1 MADRKIRIIIEGE
14 DAGATR
20 LLQSVGKEASGLSQS
35 LSSFGSSMQSVGTVA
50 LGAVGGGLL
59 ALGGGMAAT
68 AFSGL
73 SLNST
78 MENVTAQ
85 LNAFTK
91 DGAKSAQI
99 LEMIRDRAAKT
110 PFEFDEMASSA
121 ASLLPASKASGQ
133 GLESLIEKAEIL
145 AASNPSEG
153 LEGAA
158 FALREAVSGD
168 FTSIIERFN
177 LPRTY
182 INKLKDDGVPALEI
196 VSRAMKEVGFDTDLV
211 SNLAE
216 TASGR
221 WSTFKDTFQTFAATI
236 TKPIFDTFSNGLGS
250 ANKWL
255 EVSAPKLND
264 LANII
269 SITVDT
275 AVHAFTQS
283 LGGAGG
289 AFTSLIDSV
298 IGGIEIFSGVTSAL
312 ITWGTEGELLTTRNF
327 GLEGSI
333 SEVADSIVNFVVQIM
348 GGVAAVQSF
357 IAPIVTAVA
366 EFLSWKDVMV
376 VLGVA
381 VGSVVLPALATLAA
395 TLLPIVASVGAVI
408 AASALLRNAWESD
421 FLGMRTA
428 VTDFANAVTNLVG
441 GTDFSALK
449 NNAVESFSDIG
460 ATIKNFFSGDISMGG
475 IASTVGQGLDSIK
488 NALAAV
494 FGSGTFQNVVG
505 SIAIAWNGLVAIVQS
520 SFAAIDWTSIG
531 NSLIA
536 FPFNVAAYFM
546 SIDWSG
552 IGGYLTGFYTS
563 VTSWF
568 AALDFSGASNALTG
582 LSTSIWSAISGL
594 DWSPVTTSFDTL
606 KTSVVSALEPVTTA
620 ISEKFT
626 AISTAFSEFKMPTVE
641 EIGTVMNGFR
651 DGALGGLTGAI
662 TGIDW
667 SGIVLNFAG
676 LIDSL
681 TGKINAIDWS
691 QISVTDIGI
700 ALAAVVSPSLTAGI
714 AALTWVVSSEN
725 FSGFVSAVTGAFAS
739 IPWGELGTSFVGLA
753 TAVGSAIA
761 GLDWSP
767 VTTSFDT
774 LKTSVVSALE
784 PVTTAISEKFTAI
797 STAFSEF
804 KMPTVEEIGTVMNG
818 FRDGALGGL
827 TGAITGIDWSGIVL
841 NFAGLIDSLTGKIN
855 AIDWSQISVTD
866 IGIALA
872 AVVSPS
878 LTAGIAALTWVV
890 SSENFSGFVSAVTGA
905 FASIPWGELG
915 TSFVGL
921 ATAVGSAIAGLDWSA
936 VSTAFDT
943 LKTSV
948 SDAISPVSTAISDA
962 FATIST
968 AIGEFKMPTIEE
980 LAATLNGFRDTAVQ
994 SLADA
999 FTNLDLT
1006 GKLSGLLTSL
1016 TTAISGVDWSSIGAA
1031 AGTALSAVLSPDGL
1045 KIAFVGIAT
1054 AVAPALTASIA
1065 GISWVM
1071 SSENFSNLTSAVMG
1085 ALTGIDWSTVGEKFG
1100 TLKDAI
1106 VTALGD
1112 FAGGFTAA
1120 FTTPVWLT
1128 ELTAWV
1134 FPSPTELISW
1144 TFPDYKTWTWAPYLT
1159 WTWVPYLTWTWV
1171 PYNAWVWAPY
1181 KAWTWPD
1188 IPTPAWLSSLLSWSP
1203 SLPSWMGGGDTNAVG
1218 TNFWGGGVS
1227 LVGETGPE
1235 LVYMPRGSKV
1245 AHSGE
1250 TRALLAGAGGDVQVN
1265 VYATVA
1271 NGIDVNALAYEIA
1284 DVLRRRNR

>member
-1 MADRKIRIIIEGE
+1 
-14 DAGATR
+14 
-20 LLQSVGKEASGLSQS
+20 
-35 LSSFGSSMQSVGTVA
+35 MQSVGTVA

-177 LPRTY
+177 LPRSY
-182 INKLKDDGVPALEI
+182 INKLKDEGVPALEI

-421 FLGMRTA
+421 FLGMRTVLSGA
-428 VTDFANAVTNLVG
+428 VAAIGSTLSSLKEYFVAVVDDGDYLNDWLTHLPDAMRPGVQSFGELIAATLNYRDAVIDAGLGSIESQESIGLFPAALQPAIAWIDNFAG
-441 GTDFSALK
+441 ALK
-449 NNAVESFSDIG
+449 RLADGSDLTVFKTSVTASMSEIG
-460 ATIKNFFSGDISMGG
+460 NSVKDYFSGDIS
-475 IASTVGQGLDSIK
+475 
-488 NALAAV
+488 
-494 FGSGTFQNVVG
+494 
-505 SIAIAWNGLVAIVQS
+505 
-520 SFAAIDWTSIG
+520 
-531 NSLIA
+531 
-536 FPFNVAAYFM
+536 
-546 SIDWSG
+546 
-552 IGGYLTGFYTS
+552 
-563 VTSWF
+563 
-568 AALDFSGASNALTG
+568 
-582 LSTSIWSAISGL
+582 
-594 DWSPVTTSFDTL
+594 
-606 KTSVVSALEPVTTA
+606 
-620 ISEKFT
+620 
-626 AISTAFSEFKMPTVE
+626 
-641 EIGTVMNGFR
+641 
-651 DGALGGLTGAI
+651 LG
-662 TGIDW
+662 
-667 SGIVLNFAG
+667 
-676 LIDSL
+676 
-681 TGKINAIDWS
+681 
-691 QISVTDIGI
+691 
-700 ALAAVVSPSLTAGI
+700 
-714 AALTWVVSSEN
+714 
-725 FSGFVSAVTGAFAS
+725 
-739 IPWGELGTSFVGLA
+739 GLA
-753 TAVGSAIA
+753 TAVSSGFSDISSAISTFFGGQDFSA
-761 GLDWSP
+761 FLTEIQWSEFIEKLSWENVLGTATLIWSDYISPLLWDGWLTVVSWTDWLTSLDWTN
-767 VTTSFDT
+767 VI
-774 LKTSVVSALE
+774 
-784 PVTTAISEKFTAI
+784 TTAIDWATWIPALVWTAVI
-797 STAFSEF
+797 N
-804 KMPTVEEIGTVMNG
+804 VLDWGIYIGAV
-818 FRDGALGGL
+818 A
-827 TGAITGIDWSGIVL
+827 WSGFISAL
-841 NFAGLIDSLTGKIN
+841 NWLDATGEKIN
-855 AIDWSQISVTD
+855 W
-866 IGIALA
+866 
-872 AVVSPS
+872 
-878 LTAGIAALTWVV
+878 
-890 SSENFSGFVSAVTGA
+890 SGF
-905 FASIPWGELG
+905 I
-915 TSFVGL
+915 
-921 ATAVGSAIAGLDWSA
+921 
-936 VSTAFDT
+936 
-943 LKTSV
+943 
-948 SDAISPVSTAISDA
+948 
-962 FATIST
+962 
-968 AIGEFKMPTIEE
+968 
-980 LAATLNGFRDTAVQ
+980 
-994 SLADA
+994 
-999 FTNLDLT
+999 
-1006 GKLSGLLTSL
+1006 
-1016 TTAISGVDWSSIGAA
+1016 
-1031 AGTALSAVLSPDGL
+1031 
-1045 KIAFVGIAT
+1045 
-1054 AVAPALTASIA
+1054 
-1065 GISWVM
+1065 
-1071 SSENFSNLTSAVMG
+1071 
-1085 ALTGIDWSTVGEKFG
+1085 
-1100 TLKDAI
+1100 
-1106 VTALGD
+1106 
-1112 FAGGFTAA
+1112 
-1120 FTTPVWLT
+1120 
-1128 ELTAWV
+1128 
-1134 FPSPTELISW
+1134 
-1144 TFPDYKTWTWAPYLT
+1144 
-1159 WTWVPYLTWTWV
+1159 
-1171 PYNAWVWAPY
+1171 
-1181 KAWTWPD
+1181 
-1188 IPTPAWLSSLLSWSP
+1188 SLLSWESVVAAFDWATYIVSFAWDSFISKLEWTGTIATLTDWSSYIPEINWGSFVIMMLDWATWIPALVWNGFVAVIDWAVWLVSLDWGGYISTVDWSRYIAAAFSWSSYIVSVVWSDWIPAVFSWSSYVFSLTWSSFVSKLNWP
-1203 SLPSWMGGGDTNAVG
+1203 SISWPGFSTFVPTISWPTISWPGWGSFIPAFPGWPDIGAMIQDAIGSAASYLPGTNAVG

>member
-761 GLDWSP
+761 GLDWS
-767 VTTSFDT
+767 
-774 LKTSVVSALE
+774 
-784 PVTTAISEKFTAI
+784 
-797 STAFSEF
+797 
-804 KMPTVEEIGTVMNG
+804 
-818 FRDGALGGL
+818 
-827 TGAITGIDWSGIVL
+827 
-841 NFAGLIDSLTGKIN
+841 
-855 AIDWSQISVTD
+855 
-866 IGIALA
+866 
-872 AVVSPS
+872 
-878 LTAGIAALTWVV
+878 
-890 SSENFSGFVSAVTGA
+890 
-905 FASIPWGELG
+905 
-915 TSFVGL
+915 
-921 ATAVGSAIAGLDWSA
+921 A

>member
-761 GLDWSP
+761 GLDWS
-767 VTTSFDT
+767 
-774 LKTSVVSALE
+774 
-784 PVTTAISEKFTAI
+784 
-797 STAFSEF
+797 
-804 KMPTVEEIGTVMNG
+804 
-818 FRDGALGGL
+818 
-827 TGAITGIDWSGIVL
+827 
-841 NFAGLIDSLTGKIN
+841 
-855 AIDWSQISVTD
+855 
-866 IGIALA
+866 
-872 AVVSPS
+872 
-878 LTAGIAALTWVV
+878 
-890 SSENFSGFVSAVTGA
+890 
-905 FASIPWGELG
+905 
-915 TSFVGL
+915 
-921 ATAVGSAIAGLDWSA
+921 A

-1128 ELTAWV
+1128 ELIAWV

>member
-552 IGGYLTGFYTS
+552 IGGYLSGFYTS

-568 AALDFSGASNALTG
+568 SALDFSGASNALAG
-582 LSTSIWSAISGL
+582 LSTSIWSAIAGL
-594 DWSPVTTSFDTL
+594 DWSPATTSFDTL
-606 KTSVVSALEPVTTA
+606 KTNV
-620 ISEKFT
+620 I
-626 AISTAFSEFKMPTVE
+626 
-641 EIGTVMNGFR
+641 
-651 DGALGGLTGAI
+651 
-662 TGIDW
+662 
-667 SGIVLNFAG
+667 
-676 LIDSL
+676 
-681 TGKINAIDWS
+681 
-691 QISVTDIGI
+691 
-700 ALAAVVSPSLTAGI
+700 
-714 AALTWVVSSEN
+714 
-725 FSGFVSAVTGAFAS
+725 
-739 IPWGELGTSFVGLA
+739 
-753 TAVGSAIA
+753 
-761 GLDWSP
+761 
-767 VTTSFDT
+767 
-774 LKTSVVSALE
+774 SALE

>member
-552 IGGYLTGFYTS
+552 IGGYLSGFYTS

-568 AALDFSGASNALTG
+568 SALDFSGASNALAG
-582 LSTSIWSAISGL
+582 LSTSIWSAIAGL
-594 DWSPVTTSFDTL
+594 DWSPATTSFDTL
-606 KTSVVSALEPVTTA
+606 KTNVISALEPVTTA

-641 EIGTVMNGFR
+641 
-651 DGALGGLTGAI
+651 
-662 TGIDW
+662 
-667 SGIVLNFAG
+667 
-676 LIDSL
+676 
-681 TGKINAIDWS
+681 
-691 QISVTDIGI
+691 
-700 ALAAVVSPSLTAGI
+700 
-714 AALTWVVSSEN
+714 
-725 FSGFVSAVTGAFAS
+725 
-739 IPWGELGTSFVGLA
+739 
-753 TAVGSAIA
+753 
-761 GLDWSP
+761 
-767 VTTSFDT
+767 
-774 LKTSVVSALE
+774 
-784 PVTTAISEKFTAI
+784 
-797 STAFSEF
+797 
-804 KMPTVEEIGTVMNG
+804 
-818 FRDGALGGL
+818 
-827 TGAITGIDWSGIVL
+827 
-841 NFAGLIDSLTGKIN
+841 
-855 AIDWSQISVTD
+855 
-866 IGIALA
+866 
-872 AVVSPS
+872 
-878 LTAGIAALTWVV
+878 
-890 SSENFSGFVSAVTGA
+890 
-905 FASIPWGELG
+905 
-915 TSFVGL
+915 
-921 ATAVGSAIAGLDWSA
+921 
-936 VSTAFDT
+936 
-943 LKTSV
+943 
-948 SDAISPVSTAISDA
+948 
-962 FATIST
+962 
-968 AIGEFKMPTIEE
+968 
-980 LAATLNGFRDTAVQ
+980 
-994 SLADA
+994 
-999 FTNLDLT
+999 
-1006 GKLSGLLTSL
+1006 
-1016 TTAISGVDWSSIGAA
+1016 
-1031 AGTALSAVLSPDGL
+1031 
-1045 KIAFVGIAT
+1045 
-1054 AVAPALTASIA
+1054 
-1065 GISWVM
+1065 
-1071 SSENFSNLTSAVMG
+1071 
-1085 ALTGIDWSTVGEKFG
+1085 
-1100 TLKDAI
+1100 
-1106 VTALGD
+1106 
-1112 FAGGFTAA
+1112 
-1120 FTTPVWLT
+1120 
-1128 ELTAWV
+1128 
-1134 FPSPTELISW
+1134 
-1144 TFPDYKTWTWAPYLT
+1144 
-1159 WTWVPYLTWTWV
+1159 
-1171 PYNAWVWAPY
+1171 
-1181 KAWTWPD
+1181 
-1188 IPTPAWLSSLLSWSP
+1188 
-1203 SLPSWMGGGDTNAVG
+1203 
-1218 TNFWGGGVS
+1218 
-1227 LVGETGPE
+1227 
-1235 LVYMPRGSKV
+1235 
-1245 AHSGE
+1245 
-1250 TRALLAGAGGDVQVN
+1250 
-1265 VYATVA
+1265 
-1271 NGIDVNALAYEIA
+1271 
-1284 DVLRRRNR
+1284 